1 MKKFLGLLY
10 CILAL
15 TVLDFPIA
23 GILKYSF
30 HGETD
35 FDFFQEHPFI
45 RLMQKIATIAVL
57 IIIILLISSLL
68 KNIIRV
74 RLLFVNGLFAGLISS
89 SIVLTFVLLVYLLSS
104 FEWKTNTA
112 NCISMGMHAFLTG
125 FLFPVLYRWFNKKPL
140 FNGHFY

>member
-1 MKKFLGLLY
+1 MKKFPGILY
-10 CILAL
+10 CILTL

-23 GILKYSF
+23 GVLKYSL

-45 RLMQKIATIAVL
+45 RLMQKTATIAVL

-74 RLLFVNGLFAGLISS
+74 RSLFVTGLFTGLISS

-104 FEWKTNTA
+104 FEWKTNTE
-112 NCISMGMHAFLTG
+112 NCISMGIHAFLIG
-125 FLFPVLYRWFNKKPL
+125 FLFPILYRWFSKEPL
-140 FNGHFY
+140 FHEYFY